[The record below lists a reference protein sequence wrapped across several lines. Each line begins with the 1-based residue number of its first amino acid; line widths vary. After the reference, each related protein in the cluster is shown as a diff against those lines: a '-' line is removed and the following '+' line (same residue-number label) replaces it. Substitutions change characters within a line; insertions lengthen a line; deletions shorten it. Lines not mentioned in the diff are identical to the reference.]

1 MIINE
6 DGLITENQNLPQPEN
21 IEETQRKNTQNEIFD
36 LESNGINDEI
46 NLNNVS
52 ENSNATTS
60 SLLLDPVLIDEDSDL
75 SQDSQLDKDSQ
86 IKQSSQKLNDVET
99 NCLALTVRK
108 DYNLS
113 IIKNGFF
120 TTLRMS
126 WKVAVSTFVLN
137 FIKLFL

>member
-46 NLNNVS
+46 NPNNVS

-60 SLLLDPVLIDEDSDL
+60 SLLLDPVLIDEDSNL